1 MFWSLD
7 QLDFRN
13 LTDMVNGPPPPGV
26 VLVADRPKVIY
37 NNLTKLYVMFMHLEY
52 AVDHDPTPDN
62 SRGSGYASGGQGN
75 AGLYGSGIRDRPLG
89 HPQRSGGPSAYV
101 S

>member
-62 SRGSGYASGGQGN
+62 SATITSATITEDPDAPDN
-75 AGLYGSGIRDRPLG
+75 TPKPLSD
-89 HPQRSGGPSAYV
+89 QQ
-101 S
+101 